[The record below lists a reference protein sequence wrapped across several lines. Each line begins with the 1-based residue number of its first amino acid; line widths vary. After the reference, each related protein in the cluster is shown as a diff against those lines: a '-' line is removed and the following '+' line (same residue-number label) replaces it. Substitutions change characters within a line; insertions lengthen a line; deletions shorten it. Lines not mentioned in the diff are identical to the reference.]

1 VRDATPKAGGG
12 TPHQAVSL
20 VRCGKPASRTKQG
33 RPFVKFSPERSS
45 GCTAT
50 GPWINRAECSTVCGA
65 KRATAPRPGPGIN
78 QLIPI
83 RMTEPE
89 YLALIERLSQINTL
103 VDRDQRT
110 ALLQL
115 TDAVMVLARSLR
127 TQTVTQD
134 KAANQ
139 TPPASRPE

>member
-1 VRDATPKAGGG
+1 
-12 TPHQAVSL
+12 
-20 VRCGKPASRTKQG
+20 
-33 RPFVKFSPERSS
+33 
-45 GCTAT
+45 
-50 GPWINRAECSTVCGA
+50 
-65 KRATAPRPGPGIN
+65 
-78 QLIPI
+78 
-83 RMTEPE
+83 MTEPE